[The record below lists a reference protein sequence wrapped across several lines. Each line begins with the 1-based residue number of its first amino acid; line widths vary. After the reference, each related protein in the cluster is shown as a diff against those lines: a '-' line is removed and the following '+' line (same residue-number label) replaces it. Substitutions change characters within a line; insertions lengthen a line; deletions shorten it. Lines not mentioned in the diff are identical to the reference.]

1 MRGGPFPREPVDTI
15 RTAIP
20 EAILAHRTA
29 NKLQTHLHF
38 MFFFCFVFFFV
49 SLELLLSKALSYVS
63 PYAGFK
69 LLSQETRVGHQRRH
83 ETLENHQA

>member
-38 MFFFCFVFFFV
+38 MFFFFFFRFLGTV
-49 SLELLLSKALSYVS
+49 VIQGIILCVALYRIQTAQSGNAS
-63 PYAGFK
+63 RPPEAP
-69 LLSQETRVGHQRRH
+69 
-83 ETLENHQA
+83 

>member
-15 RTAIP
+15 QTAIP
-20 EAILAHRTA
+20 EAILTHRTA

-38 MFFFCFVFFFV
+38 MFFFFV
-49 SLELLLSKALSYVS
+49 SLELLLSKALSYAS